1 MLGTQ
6 IAGMGM
12 QALGSVIGGAAQ
24 ARAARKQREIINTQ
38 KKDNEAW
45 YNRNYYED
53 STQRSDAQR
62 AMQMARDAMKSRY
75 NQAQASG
82 VVTGATDESI
92 AAQKAATNQVVS
104 SAASSI
110 AATGDARKDSID
122 QQYLNT
128 KSNLAQQEAATWQK
142 QGAAIGQAAQG
153 VGQAAGSFMESSG
166 LFTK

>member
-1 MLGTQ
+1 MIGAA
-6 IAGMGM
+6 IGAGLKV
-12 QALGSVIGGAAQ
+12 AGSIIGGAAMAQ
-24 ARAARKQREIINTQ
+24 AARKQREIIDTQ

-110 AATGDARKDSID
+110 AATGDSRKDSID

-128 KSNLAQQEAATWQK
+128 KANLAQQEAETWKQ
-142 QGAAIGQAAQG
+142 QGAAIAQAAQG
-153 VGQAAGSFMESSG
+153 VGNTGSKMFD
-166 LFTK
+166 L

>member
-1 MLGTQ
+1 MIGAA
-6 IAGMGM
+6 IGAGLKV
-12 QALGSVIGGAAQ
+12 AGSIIGGAAQ
-24 ARAARKQREIINTQ
+24 ARAARKQRAIIDKQ

-82 VVTGATDESI
+82 VVTGATDE
-92 AAQKAATNQVVS
+92 
-104 SAASSI
+104 SI

>member
-12 QALGSVIGGAAQ
+12 QALGSIVGGAAMAQ
-24 ARAARKQREIINTQ
+24 AARKQREIIDTQ

-128 KSNLAQQEAATWQK
+128 KANLAQQEAETWKQ
-142 QGAAIGQAAQG
+142 QGAAIAQAAQG
-153 VGQAAGSFMESSG
+153 VGNAGSKMFD
-166 LFTK
+166 L

>member
-1 MLGTQ
+1 MIGAA
-6 IAGMGM
+6 IGAGLKV
-12 QALGSVIGGAAQ
+12 AGSIIGGAAQ
-24 ARAARKQREIINTQ
+24 ARAARKQRAIIDKQ

-110 AATGDARKDSID
+110 AATGDSRKDSID

-128 KSNLAQQEAATWQK
+128 KANLAQQEAETWK
-142 QGAAIGQAAQG
+142 HQGAAIAQAAQG
-153 VGQAAGSFMESSG
+153 VGNTGSKMFD
-166 LFTK
+166 L

>member
-12 QALGSVIGGAAQ
+12 QALGSIIGGAAQ
-24 ARAARKQREIINTQ
+24 ARAARKQRDIINTQ

>member
-1 MLGTQ
+1 MIGAA
-6 IAGMGM
+6 IGAGLKV
-12 QALGSVIGGAAQ
+12 AGSIIGGAAQ
-24 ARAARKQREIINTQ
+24 ARAARKQRAIIDKQ

-92 AAQKAATNQVVS
+92 AA
-104 SAASSI
+104 
-110 AATGDARKDSID
+110 TGDSRKDSID

-128 KSNLAQQEAATWQK
+128 KANLAQQEAETWKQ
-142 QGAAIGQAAQG
+142 QGAAIAQAAQG
-153 VGQAAGSFMESSG
+153 VGNTGSKMFD
-166 LFTK
+166 L

>member
-128 KSNLAQQEAATWQK
+128 KSNLAQQEAETWKQ
-142 QGAAIGQAAQG
+142 QGAAIAQAAQG
-153 VGQAAGSFMESSG
+153 VGNAGSKMFD
-166 LFTK
+166 L

>member
-1 MLGTQ
+1 
-6 IAGMGM
+6 M
-12 QALGSVIGGAAQ
+12 QAASSE
-24 ARAARKQREIINTQ
+24 AARKQRAIIDKQ

-110 AATGDARKDSID
+110 AATGDSRKDSID

-128 KSNLAQQEAATWQK
+128 KANLAQQEAETWKQ
-142 QGAAIGQAAQG
+142 QGAAIAQAAQG
-153 VGQAAGSFMESSG
+153 VGNTGSKMFD
-166 LFTK
+166 L

>member
-1 MLGTQ
+1 MIGAA
-6 IAGMGM
+6 IGAGLKV
-12 QALGSVIGGAAQ
+12 AGSIIGGAAQ
-24 ARAARKQREIINTQ
+24 ARAARKQRAIIDKQ

-110 AATGDARKDSID
+110 AATGDSRKDSID

-128 KSNLAQQEAATWQK
+128 KSNLAQQEAETWKQ
-142 QGAAIGQAAQG
+142 QGAAIAQAAQG
-153 VGQAAGSFMESSG
+153 VGNAGSKMFD
-166 LFTK
+166 L

>member
-1 MLGTQ
+1 MIGAA
-6 IAGMGM
+6 IGAGLKV
-12 QALGSVIGGAAQ
+12 AGSIIGGAAQ
-24 ARAARKQREIINTQ
+24 ARAARKQRAIIDKQ

-128 KSNLAQQEAATWQK
+128 KSNLAQQEAETWKQ
-142 QGAAIGQAAQG
+142 QGAAIAQAAQG
-153 VGQAAGSFMESSG
+153 VGNAGSKMFD
-166 LFTK
+166 L

>member
-12 QALGSVIGGAAQ
+12 QALGSIVGGAAMAQ
-24 ARAARKQREIINTQ
+24 AARKQREIIDTQ

>member
-1 MLGTQ
+1 MIGAA
-6 IAGMGM
+6 IGAGLKV
-12 QALGSVIGGAAQ
+12 AGSIIGGAAQ
-24 ARAARKQREIINTQ
+24 ARAARKQRAIIDKQ

-128 KSNLAQQEAATWQK
+128 KSNLAQQEAETWKQ
-142 QGAAIGQAAQG
+142 QGAAIAQAAQG
-153 VGQAAGSFMESSG
+153 VGNTGSKMFD
-166 LFTK
+166 L

>member
-12 QALGSVIGGAAQ
+12 QALGSIIGGAAQ
-24 ARAARKQREIINTQ
+24 ARAARKQRAIIDKQ

-142 QGAAIGQAAQG
+142 QGAAIAQAAQG
-153 VGQAAGSFMESSG
+153 VGNAGAKMFDM
-166 LFTK
+166 

>member
-1 MLGTQ
+1 MIGAA
-6 IAGMGM
+6 IGAGLKV
-12 QALGSVIGGAAQ
+12 AGSIIGGAAMAQ
-24 ARAARKQREIINTQ
+24 AARKQREIIDTQ

-110 AATGDARKDSID
+110 AATGDSRKDSID

-128 KSNLAQQEAATWQK
+128 KANLAQQEAETWKQ
-142 QGAAIGQAAQG
+142 QGAAIAQAAQG
-153 VGQAAGSFMESSG
+153 VGNAGSKMFD
-166 LFTK
+166 L

>member
-1 MLGTQ
+1 MIGAA
-6 IAGMGM
+6 IGAGLKV
-12 QALGSVIGGAAQ
+12 AGSIIGGAAQ
-24 ARAARKQREIINTQ
+24 ARAARKQRAIIDKQ

-142 QGAAIGQAAQG
+142 PGAAIGQAAQG

>member
-1 MLGTQ
+1 MIGAA
-6 IAGMGM
+6 IGAGLKV
-12 QALGSVIGGAAQ
+12 AGSIIGGAAQ
-24 ARAARKQREIINTQ
+24 ARAARKQRAIIDKQ

-104 SAASSI
+104 TAASSI

>member
-1 MLGTQ
+1 MIGAA
-6 IAGMGM
+6 IGAGLKV
-12 QALGSVIGGAAQ
+12 AGSIIGGAAQ
-24 ARAARKQREIINTQ
+24 ARAARKQRAIIDKQ

-92 AAQKAATNQVVS
+92 AAQKAATNQVVY

-110 AATGDARKDSID
+110 AATGDSRKDSID

-128 KSNLAQQEAATWQK
+128 KANLAQQEAETWKQ
-142 QGAAIGQAAQG
+142 QGAAIAQAAQG
-153 VGQAAGSFMESSG
+153 VGNAGSKMFD
-166 LFTK
+166 L

>member
-12 QALGSVIGGAAQ
+12 QALGSIVEGAAMAQ
-24 ARAARKQREIINTQ
+24 AARKQREIIDTQ

-110 AATGDARKDSID
+110 AATGDSRKDSID

-128 KSNLAQQEAATWQK
+128 KANLAQQEAETWKQ
-142 QGAAIGQAAQG
+142 QGAAIAQAAQG
-153 VGQAAGSFMESSG
+153 VGNAGSKMFD
-166 LFTK
+166 L

>member
-1 MLGTQ
+1 MIGAA
-6 IAGMGM
+6 IGAGLKV
-12 QALGSVIGGAAQ
+12 AGSIIGGAAMTQ
-24 ARAARKQREIINTQ
+24 SARKQREIIDTQ

-110 AATGDARKDSID
+110 AATGDSRKDSID

-128 KSNLAQQEAATWQK
+128 KANLAQQEAETWKQ
-142 QGAAIGQAAQG
+142 QGAAIAQTAQG
-153 VGQAAGSFMESSG
+153 VGNAGSKMFD
-166 LFTK
+166 L

>member
-1 MLGTQ
+1 MIGAA
-6 IAGMGM
+6 IGAGLKV
-12 QALGSVIGGAAQ
+12 AGSIIGGAAQ
-24 ARAARKQREIINTQ
+24 ARAARKQRAIIDKQ

-62 AMQMARDAMKSRY
+62 AMQMARAAMKSRY

-128 KSNLAQQEAATWQK
+128 KSNLAQQEAETWKQ
-142 QGAAIGQAAQG
+142 QGAAIAQAAQG
-153 VGQAAGSFMESSG
+153 VGNAGSKMFD
-166 LFTK
+166 L

>member
-12 QALGSVIGGAAQ
+12 QALGSIVGGAAMAQ
-24 ARAARKQREIINTQ
+24 AARKQREIIDTQ

-128 KSNLAQQEAATWQK
+128 KSNLAQQEAETWKQ
-142 QGAAIGQAAQG
+142 QGAAIAQAAQG
-153 VGQAAGSFMESSG
+153 VGNAGSKMFD
-166 LFTK
+166 L

>member
-1 MLGTQ
+1 
-6 IAGMGM
+6 MGM
-12 QALGSVIGGAAQ
+12 QALGSIIGGAAQ
-24 ARAARKQREIINTQ
+24 ARAARKQRDIINTQ

-128 KSNLAQQEAATWQK
+128 KANLAQQEAETWKQ
-142 QGAAIGQAAQG
+142 QGAAIAQAAQG
-153 VGQAAGSFMESSG
+153 VGNAGSKMFD
-166 LFTK
+166 L

>member
-6 IAGMGM
+6 IAGLGM
-12 QALGSVIGGAAQ
+12 QAIGSVIGGAAR
-24 ARAARKQREIINTQ
+24 ARAARKQRAIIDQQ

-110 AATGDARKDSID
+110 AATGDSRKDSID

-128 KSNLAQQEAATWQK
+128 KANLAQQEAETWKQ
-142 QGAAIGQAAQG
+142 QGAAIAQAAQG
-153 VGQAAGSFMESSG
+153 VGNAGSKMFD
-166 LFTK
+166 L

>member
-12 QALGSVIGGAAQ
+12 QALGSIVGGAAMAQ
-24 ARAARKQREIINTQ
+24 AARKQREIIDTQ

-110 AATGDARKDSID
+110 AATGDSRKDSID

-128 KSNLAQQEAATWQK
+128 KANLAQQEAETWKQ
-142 QGAAIGQAAQG
+142 QGAAIAQAAQG
-153 VGQAAGSFMESSG
+153 VGNTGSKMFD
-166 LFTK
+166 L

>member
-1 MLGTQ
+1 MTQ
-6 IAGMGM
+6 
-12 QALGSVIGGAAQ
+12 S
-24 ARAARKQREIINTQ
+24 ARKQREIIDTQ

-110 AATGDARKDSID
+110 AATGDSRKDSID

-128 KSNLAQQEAATWQK
+128 KANLAQQEAETWKQ
-142 QGAAIGQAAQG
+142 QGAAIAQTAQG
-153 VGQAAGSFMESSG
+153 VGNAGSKMFD
-166 LFTK
+166 L

>member
-1 MLGTQ
+1 
-6 IAGMGM
+6 MGM
-12 QALGSVIGGAAQ
+12 QALGSIVGGAAMAQ
-24 ARAARKQREIINTQ
+24 AARKQREIIDTQ

>member
-1 MLGTQ
+1 MIGAA
-6 IAGMGM
+6 IGAGLKV
-12 QALGSVIGGAAQ
+12 AGSIIGGAAQ
-24 ARAARKQREIINTQ
+24 ARAARKQRAIIDKQ

-128 KSNLAQQEAATWQK
+128 KANLAQQEAETWKQ
-142 QGAAIGQAAQG
+142 QGAAIAQAAQG
-153 VGQAAGSFMESSG
+153 VGNAGSKMFD
-166 LFTK
+166 L

>member
-1 MLGTQ
+1 MIGAA
-6 IAGMGM
+6 IGAGLKVAGNI
-12 QALGSVIGGAAQ
+12 IGGAAQ
-24 ARAARKQREIINTQ
+24 ARAARKQRAIIDKQ

-82 VVTGATDESI
+82 VVTGATDESV

>member
-12 QALGSVIGGAAQ
+12 QALGSIVGGAAMAQ
-24 ARAARKQREIINTQ
+24 AARKQREIIDTQ

-110 AATGDARKDSID
+110 AATGDSRKDSID

-128 KSNLAQQEAATWQK
+128 KANLAQQEAETWK
-142 QGAAIGQAAQG
+142 HQGAAIAQAAQG
-153 VGQAAGSFMESSG
+153 VGNTGSKMFD
-166 LFTK
+166 L

>member
-12 QALGSVIGGAAQ
+12 QALGSIIGGAAQ
-24 ARAARKQREIINTQ
+24 ARAARKQRDIINTQ

-82 VVTGATDESI
+82 VGH
-92 AAQKAATNQVVS
+92 
-104 SAASSI
+104 
-110 AATGDARKDSID
+110 
-122 QQYLNT
+122 
-128 KSNLAQQEAATWQK
+128 
-142 QGAAIGQAAQG
+142 
-153 VGQAAGSFMESSG
+153 GSHR
-166 LFTK
+166 

>member
-1 MLGTQ
+1 M
-6 IAGMGM
+6 
-12 QALGSVIGGAAQ
+12 AQ
-24 ARAARKQREIINTQ
+24 AARKQREIIDTQ

-110 AATGDARKDSID
+110 AATGDSRKDSID

-128 KSNLAQQEAATWQK
+128 KANLAQQEAETWK
-142 QGAAIGQAAQG
+142 HQGAAIAQAAQG
-153 VGQAAGSFMESSG
+153 VGNTGSKMFD
-166 LFTK
+166 L

>member
-1 MLGTQ
+1 MIGAA
-6 IAGMGM
+6 IGAGLKV
-12 QALGSVIGGAAQ
+12 AGSIIGGAAQ
-24 ARAARKQREIINTQ
+24 ARAARKQRAIIDKQ

-110 AATGDARKDSID
+110 AATGGARKDSID

>member
-1 MLGTQ
+1 MIGAA
-6 IAGMGM
+6 IGAGLKV
-12 QALGSVIGGAAQ
+12 AGSIIGGAAQ
-24 ARAARKQREIINTQ
+24 ARAARKQRAIIDKQ

-110 AATGDARKDSID
+110 AATGDSRKDSID

-128 KSNLAQQEAATWQK
+128 KANLAQQEAETWKQ
-142 QGAAIGQAAQG
+142 QGAAIAQAAQG
-153 VGQAAGSFMESSG
+153 VGNTGSKMFD
-166 LFTK
+166 L

>member
-1 MLGTQ
+1 MTQ
-6 IAGMGM
+6 
-12 QALGSVIGGAAQ
+12 
-24 ARAARKQREIINTQ
+24 AARKQREIIDTQ

-110 AATGDARKDSID
+110 AATGDSRKDSID

-128 KSNLAQQEAATWQK
+128 KANLAQQEAETWK
-142 QGAAIGQAAQG
+142 QQVSAIAQAAQG
-153 VGQAAGSFMESSG
+153 VGNAGSKMFD
-166 LFTK
+166 L

>member
-12 QALGSVIGGAAQ
+12 QALGSIVGGAAMTQ
-24 ARAARKQREIINTQ
+24 AARKQREIIDTQ

-45 YNRNYYED
+45 YNRNYYEG

-110 AATGDARKDSID
+110 AATGDSRKDSID

-128 KSNLAQQEAATWQK
+128 KANLAQQEAETWK
-142 QGAAIGQAAQG
+142 QQVSAIAQAAQG
-153 VGQAAGSFMESSG
+153 VGNAGSKMFD
-166 LFTK
+166 L

>member
-1 MLGTQ
+1 MTQ
-6 IAGMGM
+6 
-12 QALGSVIGGAAQ
+12 
-24 ARAARKQREIINTQ
+24 AARKQREIIDTQ

-75 NQAQASG
+75 NQAQASV

-110 AATGDARKDSID
+110 AATGDSRKDSID

-128 KSNLAQQEAATWQK
+128 KANLAQQEAETWK
-142 QGAAIGQAAQG
+142 QQVSAIAQAAQG
-153 VGQAAGSFMESSG
+153 VGNAGSKMFD
-166 LFTK
+166 L